1 MANVE
6 DFKCTE
12 YPEDLLNAI
21 FEHQHNLAVKYIP
34 IEQSNGLC
42 LYDQIPADID
52 NAKAQARI
60 KDMSWRAVEE
70 VAEAY
75 EAYENG
81 EDTHFLEELADAL
94 HFLIEKYLL
103 CGFRPKR
110 TLEEYFD
117 SLDAQLARDE
127 EKHNPTIAYVGEFC
141 VACGLTCNC
150 LKNKP
155 WKQSQILTDKAKFE
169 RLLEAEFGQFIIL
182 CSRAG
187 FSDAKSLYNMY
198 NRKNQVNQFRQ
209 RSNY

>member
-1 MANVE
+1 MANVD

-94 HFLIEKYLL
+94 HFLVEKYLL
-103 CGFRPKR
+103 CGFRPKH
-110 TLEEYFD
+110 TLEWYFKAAGIGIPNTDRMD
-117 SLDAQLARDE
+117 S
-127 EKHNPTIAYVGEFC
+127 YVGQFC

>member
-1 MANVE
+1 MANVN
-6 DFKCTE
+6 DFECKE
-12 YPEDLLNAI
+12 YPQDLLGSIFSYQHELAI
-21 FEHQHNLAVKYIP
+21 KYIP
-34 IEQSNGLC
+34 IEQKNGLC
-42 LYDQIPADID
+42 LYDQIPADVD

-75 EAYENG
+75 EAYEKG
-81 EDTHFLEELADAL
+81 EEVHFLEELADAL

-103 CGFRPKR
+103 CGFRPKHP
-110 TLEEYFD
+110 LEWYFKRVGIGIPNTDRMD
-117 SLDAQLARDE
+117 S
-127 EKHNPTIAYVGEFC
+127 YVGQFC

-155 WKQSQILTDKAKFE
+155 WKQSQILTDTEKFKK
-169 RLLEAEFGQFIIL
+169 LLEAEFGQFIML

-187 FSDAKSLYNMY
+187 FNPTTLYDMY
-198 NRKNQVNQFRQ
+198 MRKNQVNQFRQ

>member
-1 MANVE
+1 MANVN
-6 DFKCTE
+6 DFECKE
-12 YPEDLLNAI
+12 YPQDLLGSIFSYQHELAI
-21 FEHQHNLAVKYIP
+21 KYIP
-34 IEQSNGLC
+34 IEQKNGLC

-81 EDTHFLEELADAL
+81 EEVHFLEELADAL

-103 CGFRPKR
+103 CGFQPKH
-110 TLEEYFD
+110 TLEWYFKMVGTGIPNTDRMD
-117 SLDAQLARDE
+117 S
-127 EKHNPTIAYVGEFC
+127 YVGQFC

-155 WKQSQILTDKAKFE
+155 WKQSQILTDTEKFKK
-169 RLLEAEFGQFIIL
+169 LLEAEFGQFIIL

-187 FSDAKSLYNMY
+187 FNPTTLYDMY
-198 NRKNQVNQFRQ
+198 MRKNQVNQFRQ

>member
-1 MANVE
+1 MANVN
-6 DFKCTE
+6 DFECKE
-12 YPEDLLNAI
+12 YPQDLLGSI
-21 FEHQHNLAVKYIP
+21 FSYQHELALKYIP
-34 IEQSNGLC
+34 IEQKNGLC

-75 EAYENG
+75 EAYEKG
-81 EDTHFLEELADAL
+81 EEVHFLEELADAL

-103 CGFRPKR
+103 CGFRPKHSLEWYFQAVR
-110 TLEEYFD
+110 TGIPNTDRMD
-117 SLDAQLARDE
+117 S
-127 EKHNPTIAYVGEFC
+127 YVGQFC

-155 WKQSQILTDKAKFE
+155 WKQSQILTDTEKFK
-169 RLLEAEFGQFIIL
+169 RLLEAEFGQFIML

-187 FSDAKSLYNMY
+187 FTPTTLYDMY
-198 NRKNQVNQFRQ
+198 MRKNQVNQFRQ

>member
-1 MANVE
+1 MANVN
-6 DFKCTE
+6 DFTCDV
-12 YPEDLLNAI
+12 YPEDLLGAI
-21 FEHQHNLAVKYIP
+21 FEHQHELAIKYIP
-34 IEQSNGLC
+34 IEKSNGLC

-60 KDMSWRAVEE
+60 KDMSWRAIEE

-75 EAYENG
+75 EAYEKG
-81 EDTHFLEELADAL
+81 EEVHFLEELADAL

-103 CGFRPKR
+103 CGFRPKHS
-110 TLEEYFD
+110 LEWYFKMAGTGAPNTDRMD
-117 SLDAQLARDE
+117 S
-127 EKHNPTIAYVGEFC
+127 YVGQFC

-155 WKQSQILTDKAKFE
+155 WKRSQILTDTEKFKK
-169 RLLEAEFGQFIIL
+169 LLEAEFGQFIIL

-187 FSDAKSLYNMY
+187 FNPTTLYDMY
-198 NRKNQVNQFRQ
+198 MRKNQVNQFRQ

>member
-1 MANVE
+1 MANVN
-6 DFKCTE
+6 DFECKE
-12 YPEDLLNAI
+12 YPQDLLGSI
-21 FEHQHNLAVKYIP
+21 FSYQHELAVKYIP
-34 IEQSNGLC
+34 IEQKNGLC
-42 LYDQIPADID
+42 LYDQIPADVD

-81 EDTHFLEELADAL
+81 EEVHFLEELADAL

-103 CGFRPKR
+103 CGFQPKHP
-110 TLEEYFD
+110 LEWYFNSCD
-117 SLDAQLARDE
+117 AKLVSDPYYPKSVASL
-127 EKHNPTIAYVGEFC
+127 VGQFC

-155 WKQSQILTDKAKFE
+155 WKQSQILTDTEKFKK
-169 RLLEAEFGQFIIL
+169 LLEAEFGQFIIL

-187 FSDAKSLYNMY
+187 FNPTTLYNMY
-198 NRKNQVNQFRQ
+198 MRKNQVNQFRQ

>member
-1 MANVE
+1 MANVN
-6 DFKCTE
+6 DFTCAVF
-12 YPEDLLNAI
+12 PEDLLNGI
-21 FEHQHNLAVKYIP
+21 FEHQHELAIKYIP
-34 IEQSNGLC
+34 IEQKNGLC

-81 EDTHFLEELADAL
+81 EQIHFLEELADAL
-94 HFLIEKYLL
+94 HFLVEKYLL
-103 CGFRPKR
+103 CGFRPSYP
-110 TLEEYFD
+110 LEYYFD
-117 SLDAQLARDE
+117 SLDAHLAGDKYE
-127 EKHNPTIAYVGEFC
+127 ALPVIAYVGDFT

-155 WKQSQILTDKAKFE
+155 WKQSQILTDVDKFN
-169 RLLEAEFGQFIIL
+169 RLLEAEFGQFVLL
-182 CSRAG
+182 CVRAG
-187 FSDAKSLYNMY
+187 FKDARDLYSMY
-198 NRKNQVNQFRQ
+198 MRKNQVNAFRQ

>member
-1 MANVE
+1 MANVN
-6 DFKCTE
+6 DFECKE
-12 YPEDLLNAI
+12 YPQDLLGSI
-21 FEHQHNLAVKYIP
+21 FSHQHELAIKYIP
-34 IEQSNGLC
+34 IEQKNGLC

-75 EAYENG
+75 EAYEKG
-81 EDTHFLEELADAL
+81 EEVHFLEELADAL

-103 CGFRPKR
+103 CGFRPKHP
-110 TLEEYFD
+110 LEWYFKRVGIGIPNTDRMD
-117 SLDAQLARDE
+117 S
-127 EKHNPTIAYVGEFC
+127 YVGQFC

-155 WKQSQILTDKAKFE
+155 WKQSQILTDTEKFK
-169 RLLEAEFGQFIIL
+169 RLLEAEFSQFIML

-187 FSDAKSLYNMY
+187 FNPTTLYDMY
-198 NRKNQVNQFRQ
+198 MRKNQVNQFRQ

>member
-1 MANVE
+1 MANVN
-6 DFKCTE
+6 DFECKE
-12 YPEDLLNAI
+12 YPQDLLGSI
-21 FEHQHNLAVKYIP
+21 FSYQHELALKYIP
-34 IEQSNGLC
+34 IEQKNGLC

-81 EDTHFLEELADAL
+81 EEVHFLEELADAL

-103 CGFRPKR
+103 CGFRPKYS
-110 TLEEYFD
+110 LEWYFQSVGTGIPNTDRMD
-117 SLDAQLARDE
+117 S
-127 EKHNPTIAYVGEFC
+127 YVGQFC
-141 VACGLTCNC
+141 IACGLTCNC

-155 WKQSQILTDKAKFE
+155 WKQSQILTDTEKFKK
-169 RLLEAEFGQFIIL
+169 LLEAEFGQFIIL

-187 FSDAKSLYNMY
+187 FTPTTLYNMY
-198 NRKNQVNQFRQ
+198 MRKNQVNQFRQ

>member
-1 MANVE
+1 MANVN
-6 DFKCTE
+6 DFECKE
-12 YPEDLLNAI
+12 YPQDLLGSI
-21 FEHQHNLAVKYIP
+21 FSHQHELALKYIP
-34 IEQSNGLC
+34 IEQKNGLC

-81 EDTHFLEELADAL
+81 EEVHFLEELADAL

-103 CGFRPKR
+103 CGFRPKHP
-110 TLEEYFD
+110 LEWYFERAGIGIPNTDRMD
-117 SLDAQLARDE
+117 S
-127 EKHNPTIAYVGEFC
+127 YVGQFC

-155 WKQSQILTDKAKFE
+155 WKQSQILTDTEKFKK
-169 RLLEAEFGQFIIL
+169 LLEAEFSQFIML

-187 FSDAKSLYNMY
+187 FNPTTLYDMY
-198 NRKNQVNQFRQ
+198 MRKNQVNQFRQ